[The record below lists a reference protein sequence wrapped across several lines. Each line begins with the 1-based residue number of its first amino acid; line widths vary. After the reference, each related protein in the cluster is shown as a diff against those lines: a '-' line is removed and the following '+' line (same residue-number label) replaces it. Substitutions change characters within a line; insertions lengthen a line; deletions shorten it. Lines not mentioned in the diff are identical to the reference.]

1 MEIKILQEINEDDVA
16 KIAACRLID
25 NEGSMSLIEAI
36 EEAIYES
43 EGVYMT
49 VTQEAVVQLKSM
61 VIDKLTNA
69 IININNE
76 CVN

>member
-1 MEIKILQEINEDDVA
+1 MEIKTLQEINEDEVA

-36 EEAIYES
+36 EDAIYES
-43 EGVYMT
+43 EGIYMT
-49 VTQEAVVQLKSM
+49 LTTEAVVQLKPII
-61 VIDKLTNA
+61 VDKLTS
-69 IININNE
+69 IITQINNE